1 MECEGGSK
9 LSRESPHE
17 LKSQMSVSQRI
28 NTIWQSNAVVGYFDC
43 ELPIRASVTGQCDLS
58 GDSGGMRILDRVADQ
73 FAYDETKRERP
84 FGRDNATGV
93 EGELKLVLSRLGEG
107 GHDSIGN
114 VS

>member
-17 LKSQMSVSQRI
+17 LKSQMSMLQRI

-43 ELPIRASVTGQCDLS
+43 ELPIRASVTHQSDLS
-58 GDSGGMRILDRVADQ
+58 GALSSWMRILDRVAHQ
-73 FAYDETKRERP
+73 FADDETKRQRP

-93 EGELKLVLSRLGEG
+93 RV
-107 GHDSIGN
+107 N
-114 VS
+114 